1 MEALLMLE
9 FCSDILCFDIS
20 GMDDGLRGGKKG
32 GGVFVL
38 LDLFVM
44 VLGYEEARS

>member
-9 FCSDILCFDIS
+9 SCPDTRFFGIS